1 MVADLSLEEPLNV
14 IQPQAGSALEAPPDQ
29 EVELMS
35 LPFEALEKHLLHVG
49 VPVGHAKRVFRGLH
63 RTSTPLPEV
72 PSLGRYAKMLAPY
85 HSPPLLTLERSV
97 LASDGTRK
105 LLFRLMGGGVIE
117 SVLLPMRRERF
128 TLCVST
134 QVGCAMGCAFC
145 ATGAMKLTRSL
156 TAGEIVAQVYA
167 ARDLV
172 ESDSDEPRELTHL
185 VFMGMGEPLHCY
197 ENTRDA
203 VRILLDQRGASFASS
218 KITVSTVGLV
228 PAMRRFLDDFKG
240 RVPLALSLHAGT
252 DATRNRIIPS
262 SRKWRLSDLKSALLT
277 HPLPRKRVLMLEY
290 VVLPGVNDT
299 DAELDGVANFCE
311 GLRAIVNLIP
321 FNPFP
326 SAPFRSPTLDEV
338 LSVDQRLKARGV
350 PCSVRVTRGQERAG
364 ACGQLALRGFNE
376 VEEVES
382 ASSERAGAELKV
394 IN

>member
-1 MVADLSLEEPLNV
+1 MSDTVSQTCSREQTGAQLVSLTESSPA
-14 IQPQAGSALEAPPDQ
+14 QPRGASRDAP
-29 EVELMS
+29 VELMS
-35 LPFEALEKHLLHVG
+35 MTFAQLESHLERVG

-63 RTSTPLPEV
+63 RTSTPLYEI
-72 PSLGRYAKMLAPY
+72 PSLGRYAKALAPY
-85 HSPPLLTLERSV
+85 HHPPLLRVERCV
-97 LASDGTRK
+97 DAEDGTRK
-105 LLFRLMGGGVIE
+105 LLMRLSDGGVVE

-134 QVGCAMGCAFC
+134 QVGCAMACAFC
-145 ATGAMKLTRSL
+145 ATGTLKLTRTL
-156 TAGEIVAQVYA
+156 TPGEIVAQVYA

-172 ESDSDEPRELTHL
+172 ERDPTEPRELTHL
-185 VFMGMGEPLHCY
+185 VFMGMGEPLHYY

-218 KITVSTVGLV
+218 KVTVSTVGLA
-228 PAMRRFLDDFKG
+228 PAMRRFLEDFKG

-252 DATRNRIIPS
+252 DETRNKIIPA
-262 SRKWRLSDLKSALLT
+262 SRRWSLADLKSSLLT

-290 VVLPGVNDT
+290 VVLPGVNDS
-299 DAELDGVANFCE
+299 DAELDGVARFCE

-326 SAPFRSPTLDEV
+326 SAPFRSPTFEEV
-338 LSVDQRLKARGV
+338 MSVDERLKLRGV

-376 VEEVES
+376 ED
-382 ASSERAGAELKV
+382 G
-394 IN
+394 